1 MKRKAKPKGDSQPQ
15 NQGVEADS
23 GVAVDYALR
32 LVWCQRILRA
42 LYVAMMVSFLLIIGM
57 TAASTGVFVQVT
69 AKALYHLILLSA
81 LVSLATWMLRVRLER
96 MLKQGGGPSSEV
108 IERT

>member
-1 MKRKAKPKGDSQPQ
+1 MKRKAKRKGDSQPR
-15 NQGVEADS
+15 NRGAEADS
-23 GVAVDYALR
+23 VVAVDYSLR

-42 LYVAMMVSFLLIIGM
+42 LYVAMMVSILLIISM

-96 MLKQGGGPSSEV
+96 ILKQDGAPGSEV
-108 IERT
+108 VDRT

>member
-1 MKRKAKPKGDSQPQ
+1 MKRKAKQKGDSQLR
-15 NQGVEADS
+15 NRGVEADS
-23 GVAVDYALR
+23 EVAEHYALR

-42 LYVAMMVSFLLIIGM
+42 LYVAMMVSILLIIGM
-57 TAASTGVFVQVT
+57 TTASTGVFVQVT

-96 MLKQGGGPSSEV
+96 ILKQDGAPSSEV
-108 IERT
+108 VERT